1 MASRNQG
8 FDAGDDSAADD
19 KTTSQRTNQSSTSG
33 YVPDENSQL
42 ARSGGQ
48 AAHQTYF
55 ADEKVQ
61 IPDIDKVSRANCCNS
76 F

>member
-1 MASRNQG
+1 MANKNQG

-19 KTTSQRTNQSSTSG
+19 RGNQSAAVSSA

-42 ARSGGQ
+42 ARGP
-48 AAHQTYF
+48 AHQTYF

-61 IPDIDKVSRANCCNS
+61 IPDIDKVSVFMCTNNYLFRHV
-76 F
+76 